1 MSDQQPDANLPQD
14 EDQVEGTAPS
24 ETGRESEAVANASGF
39 KKFFF
44 LKTNFGIL
52 LTTLLV
58 VGGVMAYFSLVKESL
73 PDLDIPQAT
82 ITTRRLALLQSTL
95 ATLMVSASMYDDNST
110 CSAMSTA
117 TRLDECRIPG
127 PTPIPHLQG
136 SGMMGYDGAV
146 RAAGNRF
153 HTTHHNTAISTGGRP
168 S

>member
-1 MSDQQPDANLPQD
+1 MTPKSC
-14 EDQVEGTAPS
+14 
-24 ETGRESEAVANASGF
+24 
-39 KKFFF
+39 
-44 LKTNFGIL
+44 
-52 LTTLLV
+52 
-58 VGGVMAYFSLVKESL
+58 
-73 PDLDIPQAT
+73 DLDSNIFSAHVGSAARDELATTASPQAT

-117 TRLDECRIPG
+117 TRLDKCRIPG

-146 RAAGNRF
+146 RAAGNRL
-153 HTTHHNTAISTGGRP
+153 HTAHHNTAISTGGRP